1 MPGRRPGRPGSAGSG
16 RDPRRLGVAGAG
28 AGGVVLALYAPH
40 AERYADRMSP
50 AVQPSATARHQEV
63 ARLLQVGD
71 LNSAEALCN
80 RLTADFPQ
88 FYPGWHSA
96 SFIALCRGQVT
107 TASQMI
113 QRALTHSPSDPRYL
127 LQHARCLAAQR
138 RLAESIAGASAAEQA
153 AANDAQ
159 LLDAIGS
166 FYNSVGEHQK
176 ASDVYSRA
184 IRLDPSQALFW
195 FNRAT
200 VRRFLGEISAAE
212 EDYDRVIALRPDD
225 YEAYSNRSDLRK
237 QTPERNHIEAM
248 EKLLAPGI
256 AQWRGEVQ
264 LRHALAKE
272 YEDLEQ
278 YAQSWRHL
286 ERGARL
292 RREHLKYDVRYDVDT
307 VDWIIKAFPNAPA
320 QPIQG
325 CPNGEPI
332 AARPNAARANA
343 ARPIFIV
350 GLPRSGTTLVERI
363 LGSHSSV
370 FAAGELNHFAAVLV
384 SAALTKTGG
393 RPLPRADLVAAT
405 GELDFAALGAQ
416 YLERA
421 RPAAS
426 QRSHFTDK
434 MPLNYLYCGLI
445 RRALPD
451 ARIVHVTRHPLASCY
466 AMFKTLFKDG
476 YPFSYDLNDIGQYY
490 VGYRRLMDHWRQSMP
505 GVIYDISYERLV
517 RDPENESRSLLAAC
531 GLEWQRECLEFYRN
545 PTATT
550 TASASQVRRP
560 IYDSSLTQWRHYERQ
575 LEGLRAQL
583 LAAGIEAT

>member
-1 MPGRRPGRPGSAGSG
+1 MAC
-16 RDPRRLGVAGAG
+16 
-28 AGGVVLALYAPH
+28 
-40 AERYADRMSP
+40 
-50 AVQPSATARHQEV
+50 HQEV

-71 LNSAEALCN
+71 LKSAEALCG
-80 RLTADFPQ
+80 RLTADFPE

-96 SFIALCRGQVT
+96 SFIALCRGQVA

-113 QRALTHSPSDPRYL
+113 QRALIHSPSDPRYL

-138 RLAESIAGASAAEQA
+138 RVAESVTSASAAEGA

-166 FYNSVGEHQK
+166 FYTSVGEHQK
-176 ASDVYSRA
+176 AAEAYSRA
-184 IRLDPSQALFW
+184 IGVDPSQALFW

-200 VRRFLGEISAAE
+200 VRRFVGEIAAAE

-225 YEAYSNRSDLRK
+225 YEAYSNRSELRK
-237 QTPERNHIEAM
+237 QTRERNHIEAM
-248 EKLLAPGI
+248 ERILAAGI
-256 AQWRGEVQ
+256 AHWRGEMQ
-264 LRHALAKE
+264 LRHSLAKE

-278 YAQSWRHL
+278 YSQSWRHL
-286 ERGARL
+286 QRGARL
-292 RREHLKYDVRYDVDT
+292 RREHLQYDVRYDVDT

-320 QPIQG
+320 EATKG
-325 CPNGEPI
+325 CPTSEPGAAQPI
-332 AARPNAARANA
+332 AARPGATRPIAARPGA
-343 ARPIFIV
+343 AQPIFIV

-363 LGSHSSV
+363 LGSHSDI

-393 RPLPRADLVAAT
+393 RPLPRPELVAAT
-405 GELDFAALGAQ
+405 RELDFAALGAE

-421 RPAAS
+421 RPASS

-445 RRALPD
+445 RRSLPD
-451 ARIVHVTRHPLASCY
+451 ARIVHVTRHPMASCY

-476 YPFSYDLNDIGQYY
+476 YPFSYDLHDIAGYY

-517 RDPENESRSLLAAC
+517 RDPENESRRLLAAC
-531 GLEWQRECLEFYRN
+531 GLQWQRECLEFYRN

-560 IYDSSLTQWRHYERQ
+560 IYDSSLTQWRHYETQ
-575 LEGLRAQL
+575 LEGLRAEL
-583 LAAGIEAT
+583 LAAGIEATELGVE

>member
-1 MPGRRPGRPGSAGSG
+1 M
-16 RDPRRLGVAGAG
+16 
-28 AGGVVLALYAPH
+28 
-40 AERYADRMSP
+40 
-50 AVQPSATARHQEV
+50 ARHQEV
-63 ARLLQVGD
+63 TRLLQAGD
-71 LNSAEALCN
+71 LKTAEALCN

-96 SFIALCRGQVT
+96 SFIALCRGQIA

-113 QRALTHSPSDPRYL
+113 QRALTHSPSDPKYL
-127 LQHARCLAAQR
+127 LQHARCLGAQR
-138 RLAESIAGASAAEQA
+138 RLPESIACAAAAERA
-153 AANDAQ
+153 ASNDAQ

-166 FYNSVGEHQK
+166 FYNSVGEHQR
-176 ASDVYSRA
+176 ASDAYSRA
-184 IRLDPSQALFW
+184 IFLDPSQALFW

-200 VRRFLGEISAAE
+200 VRRFLGEIAAAE

-225 YEAYSNRSDLRK
+225 YEAYSNRSELRK

-248 EKLLAPGI
+248 ERILAAGTGPSGI
-256 AQWRGEVQ
+256 GQWRGEVQ

-292 RREHLKYDVRYDVDT
+292 RREHLQYDVRYDVDT
-307 VDWIIKAFPNAPA
+307 VDWIIKAFPNAPPE
-320 QPIQG
+320 PIEG
-325 CPNGEPI
+325 CPSREPG
-332 AARPNAARANA
+332 A

-363 LGSHSSV
+363 LGSHSNV
-370 FAAGELNHFAAVLV
+370 FAAGELNHFAAALV

-393 RPLPRADLVAAT
+393 SPLPRPQLVAAT
-405 GELDFAALGAQ
+405 RELDFAAVGAD
-416 YLERA
+416 YLERT
-421 RPAAS
+421 RPATS

-445 RRALPD
+445 RRALPN
-451 ARIVHVTRHPLASCY
+451 ARIVHVTRHPMASCY

-476 YPFSYDLNDIGQYY
+476 YPFSYDLNDIARYY
-490 VGYRRLMDHWRQSMP
+490 VGYRRLMDHWRRSMP
-505 GVIYDISYERLV
+505 GLIHDISYERLV
-517 RDPENESRSLLAAC
+517 RDPENESRRLLAAC

-560 IYDSSLTQWRHYERQ
+560 IYDSSLTQWRHYETQ

-583 LAAGIEAT
+583 LAAGIDATGPKR

>member
-1 MPGRRPGRPGSAGSG
+1 MRHRPQSRLDAGKRGGSL
-16 RDPRRLGVAGAG
+16 R
-28 AGGVVLALYAPH
+28 AGGPGTALYALH
-40 AERYADRMSP
+40 AEGYAGWMSQ
-50 AVQPSATARHQEV
+50 AAQSSATARHQEV

-71 LNSAEALCN
+71 LKSAEALCS
-80 RLTADFPQ
+80 RLTTDFPQ

-96 SFIALCRGQVT
+96 SFIALCRGQIT

-138 RLAESIAGASAAEQA
+138 HLAESITSATAAEQA

-176 ASDVYSRA
+176 ASDAYSRA
-184 IRLDPSQALFW
+184 IRLDSSQALFW
-195 FNRAT
+195 FNRAA

-237 QTPERNHIEAM
+237 QTRERNHIEAM
-248 EKLLAPGI
+248 EKMLAPGI

-272 YEDLEQ
+272 YEDLGQ

-292 RREHLKYDVRYDVDT
+292 RREHLQYDVRYDVDT

-320 QPIQG
+320 EPIKG
-325 CPNGEPI
+325 CPSGE
-332 AARPNAARANA
+332 
-343 ARPIFIV
+343 PIFIV

-363 LGSHSSV
+363 LGSHSNV

-393 RPLPRADLVAAT
+393 RPLPRPELVAAT
-405 GELDFAALGAQ
+405 RELDFAALGAE

-421 RPAAS
+421 RPATS

-445 RRALPD
+445 RRALPN
-451 ARIVHVTRHPLASCY
+451 ARMVHVTRHPLASCY

-476 YPFSYDLNDIGQYY
+476 YPFSYDLNDIGRYY

-517 RDPENESRSLLAAC
+517 RDPENESRRLLAAC

-560 IYDSSLTQWRHYERQ
+560 IYDSSLAQWRHYETQ

-583 LAAGIEAT
+583 LAAGIEATELGVE

>member
-1 MPGRRPGRPGSAGSG
+1 M
-16 RDPRRLGVAGAG
+16 
-28 AGGVVLALYAPH
+28 
-40 AERYADRMSP
+40 
-50 AVQPSATARHQEV
+50 ARHQEV
-63 ARLLQVGD
+63 TRLLQVGD
-71 LNSAEALCN
+71 LKSAEALCN

-96 SFIALCRGQVT
+96 SFIALCRGQIA

-113 QRALTHSPSDPRYL
+113 QRAVTHAPSDPRYL
-127 LQHARCLAAQR
+127 LQHARCLGAQR
-138 RLAESIAGASAAEQA
+138 RFAESIASAAAAELA

-176 ASDVYSRA
+176 ASEAYSRA
-184 IRLDPSQALFW
+184 ICVDPSQAVFW

-200 VRRFLGEISAAE
+200 VRRFLGQIAAAE

-225 YEAYSNRSDLRK
+225 YEAYSNRSELRK
-237 QTPERNHIEAM
+237 QTRERNHIEAM
-248 EKLLAPGI
+248 ERVLAPGI

-264 LRHALAKE
+264 LRHAVAKE

-278 YAQSWRHL
+278 HSESWRHL
-286 ERGARL
+286 HRGARL
-292 RREHLKYDVRYDVDT
+292 RREHLQYDVRYDVDT
-307 VDWIIKAFPNAPA
+307 VDWIIKAFPNAPIE
-320 QPIQG
+320 PLKG
-325 CPNGEPI
+325 CPSRE
-332 AARPNAARANA
+332 
-343 ARPIFIV
+343 PIFIV

-363 LGSHSSV
+363 LGSHSNV
-370 FAAGELNHFAAVLV
+370 FAAGELNHFAAALV

-393 RPLPRADLVAAT
+393 RPLPRPELVAAT
-405 GELDFAALGAQ
+405 REVDFAALGAD
-416 YLERA
+416 YLERT
-421 RPAAS
+421 RPATS

-445 RRALPD
+445 RRALPN
-451 ARIVHVTRHPLASCY
+451 ARIVHVTRHPMASCY

-476 YPFSYDLNDIGQYY
+476 YPFSYDLDDIARYY

-517 RDPENESRSLLAAC
+517 RDPETESRRLLAAC

-560 IYDSSLTQWRHYERQ
+560 IYDSSLTQWCHYEKQ
-575 LEGLRAQL
+575 LEGVRTQL
-583 LAAGIEAT
+583 LAAGIEATELSAQ